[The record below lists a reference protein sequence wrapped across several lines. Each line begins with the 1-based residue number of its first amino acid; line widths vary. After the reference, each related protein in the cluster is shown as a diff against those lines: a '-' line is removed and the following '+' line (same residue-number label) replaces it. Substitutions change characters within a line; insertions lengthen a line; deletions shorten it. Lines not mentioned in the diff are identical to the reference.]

1 MRGGLG
7 WQITEIFNKSG
18 ILQVGNSKHLAKAA
32 ARQTGAKTWADL
44 GKDLAIYSFGTAAS
58 YKDTWHLFSSF
69 AKEKFKLRDIEKVT
83 SEQVQ
88 AYLESRIASGI
99 AIATFVK
106 EAAALA
112 KLENCL
118 NMYSSKYDRGNKY
131 EFRSD
136 IRQTVKDAKRFLP
149 KADPHR
155 SYLFPLKVVAAIS
168 QEKHRL
174 TAHMQLEA
182 GARIHEVS
190 LIKPAQLLGMSLDE
204 VTGEKMGKISVRGKG
219 GKSRDLFLKP
229 ATYSNVS
236 AFIEAEG
243 KFCIDK
249 NAYGADLRQACKVV
263 GEKYSGSHGLR
274 WSYAQHRMDSLQSHG
289 GKTYEQ
295 ALLIVSRSMGHER
308 ADVTEHYLR

>member
-1 MRGGLG
+1 MRGGMG
-7 WQITEIFNKSG
+7 WQVTEIFNKSG
-18 ILQVGNSKHLAKAA
+18 ILQIGSSKHSAKAT
-32 ARQTGAKTWADL
+32 ARESGAKTWADL
-44 GKDLAIYSFGTAAS
+44 GQELAIYSFSTASS

-83 SEQVQ
+83 SEQVRE
-88 AYLESRIASGI
+88 YLLSRLAEGI
-99 AIATFVK
+99 AIATFVR
-106 EAAALA
+106 EAAALS

-136 IRQTVKDAKRFLP
+136 IRQTVKDAKRLLP
-149 KADPHR
+149 KPDPHR
-155 SYLFPLKVVAAIS
+155 SYFFPLRVVAATS

-174 TAHMQLEA
+174 ASHLQFEA
-182 GARIHEVS
+182 GARIHEIS
-190 LIKPAQLLGMSLDE
+190 LIKPAQLLGIHQDE
-204 VTGEKMGKISVRGKG
+204 VTGEKIGKISVRGKG

-229 ATYSNVS
+229 ATYFNVS
-236 AFIEAEG
+236 AVIEAEG

-249 NAYGADLRQACKVV
+249 NAYGADLRQACEVV
-263 GEKYSGSHGLR
+263 GEKYSGSHSLR
-274 WSYAQHRMDSLQSHG
+274 WSYAQHRMDSLQSR

-308 ADVTEHYLR
+308 ADITEHYLR